1 MHKHTSMDRI
11 MQQDFK
17 YLINTVIG
25 QRVLDQMCQAVLFSR
40 QQMICE
46 MKSNEELVAQF
57 ISKCI
62 NKGAR

>member
-1 MHKHTSMDRI
+1 MLSQEI
-11 MQQDFK
+11 N
-17 YLINTVIG
+17 YLLKTTIG
-25 QRVLDQMCQAVLFSR
+25 QSVLDQMCQAVLFSK

>member
-1 MHKHTSMDRI
+1 MKKS
-11 MQQDFK
+11 DF
-17 YLINTVIG
+17 YFLLNTIIG
-25 QRVLDQMCQAVLFSR
+25 QSVLDQMCQAVLFSK

-62 NKGAR
+62 NKGAK

>member
-1 MHKHTSMDRI
+1 MLNK
-11 MQQDFK
+11 DFN
-17 YLINTVIG
+17 YLMNTVIG
-25 QRVLDQMCQAVLFSR
+25 QIVLDQMCQAVLFSG

-46 MKSNEELVAQF
+46 MKSNDELVAQF

>member
-1 MHKHTSMDRI
+1 MLT
-11 MQQDFK
+11 QDYE
-17 YLINTVIG
+17 YLIKTTIG
-25 QRVLDQMCQAVLFSR
+25 QSVFDQMCQAVLFSKH
-40 QQMICE
+40 QMIFE

>member
-1 MHKHTSMDRI
+1 MGQLNMRKS
-11 MQQDFK
+11 DF
-17 YLINTVIG
+17 YFLLNTTIG
-25 QRVLDQMCQAVLFSR
+25 QSVLDQMCQAVLFSK

-62 NKGAR
+62 NKGAK

>member
-1 MHKHTSMDRI
+1 

-25 QRVLDQMCQAVLFSR
+25 QSVLDQMCQAVLFSR

>member
-25 QRVLDQMCQAVLFSR
+25 QSVLDQMCQAVLFSR

>member
-1 MHKHTSMDRI
+1 VHKHTSMDRI

-25 QRVLDQMCQAVLFSR
+25 QSVLDQMCQAVLFSR

>member
-1 MHKHTSMDRI
+1 MMLKKDLN
-11 MQQDFK
+11 

-25 QRVLDQMCQAVLFSR
+25 QGVLDQMCQAVLFSK

>member
-1 MHKHTSMDRI
+1 MGQLSMRKS
-11 MQQDFK
+11 DF
-17 YLINTVIG
+17 YFLLNTTIG
-25 QRVLDQMCQAVLFSR
+25 QSVLDQMCQAVLFSK

>member
-1 MHKHTSMDRI
+1 MN
-11 MQQDFK
+11 QELN
-17 YLINTVIG
+17 YLLNTVIG
-25 QRVLDQMCQAVLFSR
+25 QSVLDQMCQAVLFSK

-62 NKGAR
+62 NKGAK

>member
-1 MHKHTSMDRI
+1 MLK
-11 MQQDFK
+11 QDFN
-17 YLINTVIG
+17 YLMNTVIG
-25 QRVLDQMCQAVLFSR
+25 QIVLDQMCQAVLFSK

>member
-1 MHKHTSMDRI
+1 MLNK
-11 MQQDFK
+11 DFN
-17 YLINTVIG
+17 YLMNTVIG
-25 QRVLDQMCQAVLFSR
+25 QSVLDQMCQAVLFSR

>member
-1 MHKHTSMDRI
+1 MLNK
-11 MQQDFK
+11 DFN
-17 YLINTVIG
+17 YLMKTLIG
-25 QRVLDQMCQAVLFSR
+25 QSVLDQMCQAVLFSR

>member
-1 MHKHTSMDRI
+1 MLNK
-11 MQQDFK
+11 DFN
-17 YLINTVIG
+17 YLMKTVIG
-25 QRVLDQMCQAVLFSR
+25 QVVLDQMCQAVLFSR

>member
-1 MHKHTSMDRI
+1 MLK
-11 MQQDFK
+11 QDFN
-17 YLINTVIG
+17 YLMNTVIG
-25 QRVLDQMCQAVLFSR
+25 QIVLDQMCQAVLFSR

>member
-1 MHKHTSMDRI
+1 MRKS
-11 MQQDFK
+11 DF
-17 YLINTVIG
+17 YFLLNTTIG
-25 QRVLDQMCQAVLFSR
+25 QSVLDQMCQAVLFSK

-62 NKGAR
+62 NKGTK

>member
-1 MHKHTSMDRI
+1 MRKS
-11 MQQDFK
+11 DF
-17 YLINTVIG
+17 YFLLNTTIG
-25 QRVLDQMCQAVLFSR
+25 QSVLDQMCQAVLFSK

-62 NKGAR
+62 NKGAK

>member
-1 MHKHTSMDRI
+1 MLK
-11 MQQDFK
+11 QDFN
-17 YLINTVIG
+17 YLMNTVIG
-25 QRVLDQMCQAVLFSR
+25 QSVLDQMCQAVLFSR

>member
-1 MHKHTSMDRI
+1 MLN
-11 MQQDFK
+11 QELN
-17 YLINTVIG
+17 YLLNTVIG
-25 QRVLDQMCQAVLFSR
+25 QIVLDQMCQAVLFSR